1 MGKALD
7 IAIAGAGIGGL
18 ASGAFLARAGHKVTL
33 FDQFEKPRAVGSGL
47 MLQETGLSV
56 LAELGLRNQ
65 IDALGSKIARLWGL
79 TGASG
84 RAVLDVRYE
93 KLRANLYGLGVQRSL
108 LFEQL
113 LQTAIQ
119 NGAELVGETQIA
131 GADAN
136 TGKLHT
142 STGRTLGP
150 FNLVIDSLGVR
161 SPLTKQPRRALPY
174 GALWATL
181 PWPEDSPFD
190 ANALEQR
197 YYRSSK
203 MTGVMASGRTAPNQ
217 PVSLTYFW
225 SIRAD
230 QEATWRKAPLE
241 QWKQEAAA
249 LWPDTQILL
258 DQMRDH
264 DQLTFARYQ
273 HRTHPNPVSGPR
285 LVHIGDAWHA
295 ASPQLG
301 QGANMALLDAFAL
314 FKALDAKEDI
324 ADSLLAF
331 KHMRQTHVR
340 IYQLMTW
347 LFTPVYQ
354 GDSRVLPL
362 IRDWLA
368 SPLSRIW
375 PAPQFLAGMVSG
387 AIGAPLGKVGLKPS
401 KL

>member
-1 MGKALD
+1 
-7 IAIAGAGIGGL
+7 
-18 ASGAFLARAGHKVTL
+18 
-33 FDQFEKPRAVGSGL
+33 
-47 MLQETGLSV
+47 
-56 LAELGLRNQ
+56 
-65 IDALGSKIARLWGL
+65 
-79 TGASG
+79 
-84 RAVLDVRYE
+84 
-93 KLRANLYGLGVQRSL
+93 
-108 LFEQL
+108 
-113 LQTAIQ
+113 
-119 NGAELVGETQIA
+119 
-131 GADAN
+131 
-136 TGKLHT
+136 
-142 STGRTLGP
+142 
-150 FNLVIDSLGVR
+150 
-161 SPLTKQPRRALPY
+161 
-174 GALWATL
+174 
-181 PWPEDSPFD
+181 
-190 ANALEQR
+190 
-197 YYRSSK
+197 
-203 MTGVMASGRTAPNQ
+203 
-217 PVSLTYFW
+217 
-225 SIRAD
+225 
-230 QEATWRKAPLE
+230 
-241 QWKQEAAA
+241 
-249 LWPDTQILL
+249 
-258 DQMRDH
+258 MRDH